1 MTKKVLVTGC
11 AGFIGFNLSKKLIKE
26 GHNVYGVDSLN
37 NAYDKKFKELRLQNL
52 ESESN
57 FHFSNTDLSNEDS
70 INELIDIDIVYHMGA
85 RAGVRQSFKDPL
97 SYIKDNTIATTNV
110 ANFCKNN
117 AISKMI
123 LASTSSIYGN
133 SGDKKMVED
142 IDEKINPPSI
152 YASTK
157 LSGETL
163 AKTILSSEDTN
174 LIITRF
180 FTVYGPYGRPDMSI
194 LRFIHWIMEN
204 KEVRIFGDGE
214 QRRSF
219 TYIEDVIDLL
229 IKVQNCDSDETF
241 NVGNNKT
248 SSLNEVV
255 EIIESYSHKKAQILH
270 EPRAFRDPD
279 VVLPSLSKSK
289 NILNWEPK
297 TNIEDGIKTTIEW
310 YSSFQD
316 KIKDFTYIS

>member
-1 MTKKVLVTGC
+1 MET
-11 AGFIGFNLSKKLIKE
+11 
-26 GHNVYGVDSLN
+26 
-37 NAYDKKFKELRLQNL
+37 
-52 ESESN
+52 ESN
-57 FHFSNTDLSNEDS
+57 FHFINNDLSNEDS
-70 INELIDIDIVYHMGA
+70 LNDLVDIDIVYHMGA
-85 RAGVRQSFKDPL
+85 RAGVRQSFNDPV
-97 SYIKDNTIATTNV
+97 SYIKDNIIATTNV
-110 ANFCKNN
+110 ANFCKKN

-133 SGDKKMVED
+133 SGENEMVED

-163 AKTILSSEDTN
+163 AKTILSSENTN

-194 LRFIHWIMEN
+194 LRFIHWIMEG
-204 KEVRIFGDGE
+204 KEVIIFGDGE

-219 TYIEDVIDLL
+219 TFIDDVIDHL
-229 IKVQNCDSDETF
+229 IKVQSCDSNETF

-248 SSLNEVV
+248 SSLNEVIQ
-255 EIIESYSHKKAQILH
+255 IIENYSNKKAEIVN

-279 VVLPSLSKSK
+279 VVLPSLNKSK
-289 NILNWEPK
+289 NILDWEPK
-297 TNIEDGIKTTIEW
+297 TNIEDGIKATIEW

-316 KIKDFTYIS
+316 KIKDFKYIK